1 MKQKFSV
8 AQINGIVKK
17 NLAGATVEQI
27 CEEYK
32 ISVATF
38 YRWKA
43 SYIDVNEQILTRL
56 DKLEQ
61 ENLAL
66 KQMYAEEKQRW
77 IRKFEQHL

>member
-8 AQINGIVKK
+8 AQVNSIVKK

-27 CEEYK
+27 CQEYQ

-43 SYIDVNEQILTRL
+43 NYLDVSEQILTRL
-56 DKLEQ
+56 
-61 ENLAL
+61 
-66 KQMYAEEKQRW
+66 
-77 IRKFEQHL
+77 

>member
-8 AQINGIVKK
+8 AQINSIVKK
-17 NLAGATVEQI
+17 NLAGATVEQL
-27 CEEYK
+27 CQAYK

-43 SYIDVNEQILTRL
+43 SYIDVNEQILIRL

-61 ENLAL
+61 ENLVL
-66 KQMYAEEKQRW
+66 KQMYAEERLSKRL
-77 IRKFEQHL
+77 EA

>member
-8 AQINGIVKK
+8 DQINSIVKK

-32 ISVATF
+32 ISIATF

-43 SYIDVNEQILTRL
+43 SYVDINEQILIRL

-61 ENLAL
+61 ENLVL
-66 KQMYAEEKQRW
+66 KQMYAEERLSKRL
-77 IRKFEQHL
+77 EM

>member
-1 MKQKFSV
+1 MKQKFSI
-8 AQINGIVKK
+8 AKINSIVKK
-17 NLAGATVEQI
+17 NLAGVTVEQI

-43 SYIDVNEQILTRL
+43 SYIDINEQILIRL
-56 DKLEQ
+56 DRLEQ

-66 KQMYAEEKQRW
+66 KQMYAEERLSKRL
-77 IRKFEQHL
+77 EM

>member
-1 MKQKFSV
+1 VKQKFSV

-66 KQMYAEEKQRW
+66 KQMYAEEKLSKRL
-77 IRKFEQHL
+77 EM